1 MIVDV
6 LLIRHRGTG
15 LLVLTFL
22 LLAYLWLRAVLNVI
36 DAVSEPPHIAKQLT
50 AAVQGQARF
59 VTRSQPASGSLNRPG
74 SNLTRV
80 FALLTHVGAD
90 AVEAAAEMED
100 GLALIRILNLTE
112 YFRVLLKN

>member
-1 MIVDV
+1 
-6 LLIRHRGTG
+6 
-15 LLVLTFL
+15 
-22 LLAYLWLRAVLNVI
+22 LRAVLNVI